1 MTGDVPWQ
9 TEPGAGSACEAGR
22 RVFHRKSG
30 YGKVVAADGN
40 KLEIA
45 FEKAGT
51 KMVMGSF
58 VEAV

>member
-1 MTGDVPWQ
+1 MTGDVNWH
-9 TEPGAGSACEAGR
+9 TEPGAGPACEPGQ
-22 RVFHRKSG
+22 RVFHQKSG

-40 KLEIA
+40 KPEIA

-51 KMVMGSF
+51 KMVLGSF

>member
-1 MTGDVPWQ
+1 MTGDVPWH
-9 TEPGAGSACEAGR
+9 TEPGAGSAFEAGQ
-22 RVFHRKSG
+22 RVFHRKFG
-30 YGKVVAADGN
+30 YGKMVAADGN
-40 KLEIA
+40 KPEIA